1 MYFFDDMVKGN
12 ILFDLNGIG
21 DWVIVKKDGI
31 LMYNFVVVIDDYYM
45 EILDVICGDDYI
57 LNMFK

>member
-1 MYFFDDMVKGN
+1 MYLFDDMVKGN

-45 EILDVICGDDYI
+45 
-57 LNMFK
+57 